1 MRAYRYLQYHK
12 NELEKLVEEMLE
24 ASIIQ
29 PSSISSSN
37 PVLLVWHKD
46 GSWWFCMDYRYLNKE
61 TMLDM
66 YPIQVIKGLLN
77 ELHGARV
84 FTKVDLKFGCH
95 QILLKPEDVHKTH
108 FIIKKDIRSA
118 SNALRIN

>member
-1 MRAYRYLQYHK
+1 
-12 NELEKLVEEMLE
+12 
-24 ASIIQ
+24 
-29 PSSISSSN
+29 
-37 PVLLVWHKD
+37 
-46 GSWWFCMDYRYLNKE
+46 
-61 TMLDM
+61 MLDK

-108 FIIKKDIRSA
+108 FIVKKDIWSA
-118 SNALRIN
+118 SNFLRIN